1 MGHYEA
7 YITPHQIGMT
17 YQSTIVPNVT
27 VQLSV
32 SSNFYMFDQGEGLHL
47 TCLIVGIVSTI

>member
-47 TCLIVGIVSTI
+47 TCLIFGIVSTI